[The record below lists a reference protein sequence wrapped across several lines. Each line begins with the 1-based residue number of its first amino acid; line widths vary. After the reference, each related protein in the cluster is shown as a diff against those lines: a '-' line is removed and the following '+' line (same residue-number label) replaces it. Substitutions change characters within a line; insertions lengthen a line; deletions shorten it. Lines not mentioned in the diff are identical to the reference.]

1 MSEVVRAFLQSWESE
16 LLTLRPNDPLINLL
30 EDQYLGSV
38 DSLFEEQKKS
48 KQILKNFKRISREN
62 GVLPLVQFEGLLL
75 WQNGKK
81 SLSTPLFLH
90 ECISFSEKS
99 KTLEFSE
106 QEFIN
111 PYLSIYCKQNGVV
124 INEASSKSEIIAKL
138 LHCGLFSHVEQITG
152 LANLH
157 PQRYELR
164 KEWEGLDSA
173 RSFSEVLHQIVG
185 DTDLPNLK
193 SDVTWQRCQISP
205 LDPDQSAAIDEIAQN
220 SIVIYGPP
228 GTGKTAVLSNVIS
241 TALSEKQQV
250 LVVSNKAVALRVLQN
265 KLKDADLDQFCVA
278 LYKQKNLPAFYR
290 QLQSQFEKLLQADL
304 ATNKPTAPSP
314 TFRASAYWEQ
324 KTALE
329 KSASCTLEEL
339 FAIFDQ
345 RTVQTTAATKRWLN
359 WLQSKD
365 ALGKIS
371 SKLTVLLPFLNQ
383 SWQTTSLAENLAKWQ
398 EWQAFKKQ
406 LGHFE
411 LQDVKQL
418 KNLSELSLR
427 CIQYQS
433 TVYQQYSLL
442 LDADIKKSV
451 LRLATYQQ
459 IKKEQERLK
468 QKLEI
473 WKKIPTPSEWE
484 VLQRDSNSNSWIARY
499 KWKGLAKKW
508 LRTKIV
514 DLKNLEKDLQSYWR
528 NLDKESQIEQYF
540 AKYGVRNLATES
552 IVLFTLLQNHQP
564 GHWLWYRNL
573 DSQSIEAYSKAH
585 QNIHQLQRIHG
596 QLFNDRAIDFNSLEL
611 AFAAAQTDLI
621 SQHSI
626 IGTISSDLWPLAGQQ
641 QDLVQTMNAEF
652 WADLRVNYPAIFN
665 GSLKTFLSDL
675 DKDLKVEEQIW
686 KQNAAHIIAVQY
698 ANFNALQAVLDRPIH
713 KLSAEEKARRQ
724 LLRKGKAILVKEMAK
739 TRRHLPLHELF
750 NGPAKEWLQV
760 IFPIWLSS
768 PEVLA
773 GALPLEEGLFSI
785 GIFDEASQLPLA
797 HAVGALQRVKRL
809 VVAGDPQQMR
819 PNSYFSQSTEGVVDL
834 LHQAAFHLKRC
845 HLHHHYRSEDPILIA
860 FSNKY
865 FYQGKLIAWPAA
877 VKPQSGL
884 FDHYIS
890 EGIYTEQQNRK
901 EAKAIALQLHQL
913 LKLKQTLGVVAFSE
927 KQLNCIYQQLDD
939 ADQLLL
945 EERIGERSA
954 YFLTLEEVQGEECD
968 ILLISF
974 GYAKNETGQFSLKLG
989 PMVQHQGA
997 RRLNVLLTRAKF
1009 ALHFYSSIR
1018 ATDFPDKRSE
1028 AAQLLWDW
1036 FVFLEKEHGSLPVE
1050 KSDLLLKSASNY
1062 ATYLNYYRVLKQRRA
1077 LNFPA

>member
-1 MSEVVRAFLQSWESE
+1 MSEVVKAFLKSWESE
-16 LLTLRPNDPLINLL
+16 LLALRPNDPLINLL
-30 EDQYLGSV
+30 DEQYLTSV
-38 DSLFEEQKKS
+38 ESLFEEQKKS
-48 KQILKNFKRISREN
+48 KQILKNFKRILREN
-62 GVLPLVQFEGLLL
+62 GVLPLVQFEGLLH

-81 SLSTPLFLH
+81 LLATPLFLH
-90 ECISFSEKS
+90 ECTAFSEKS
-99 KTLEFSE
+99 KSLDFSE

-111 PYLSIYCKQNGVV
+111 PYLGVYCKQNGIV
-124 INEASSKSEIIAKL
+124 INEESSKPEIIAKL
-138 LHCGLFSHVEQITG
+138 LSCGLFSQVEHITG

-164 KEWEGLDSA
+164 KEWEGLDA
-173 RSFSEVLHQIVG
+173 AGSFSGVLHQIVG
-185 DTDLPNLK
+185 DTDLPIVN
-193 SDVTWQRCQISP
+193 SDATWQRCQISP
-205 LDPDQSAAIDEIAQN
+205 LDPDQSAAIDEISQN

-241 TALSEKQQV
+241 TALFEKQQV

-265 KLKDADLDQFCVA
+265 KLKDAGLDQFCMA

-304 ATNKPTAPSP
+304 APNKPSTPSP
-314 TFRASAYWEQ
+314 TFTASPYWEQ

-329 KSASCTLEEL
+329 NSATSSLEEL

-345 RTVQTTAATKRWLN
+345 RPVQTTVATKRWLN

-365 ALGKIS
+365 ALGRIS
-371 SKLTVLLPFLNQ
+371 NKLAELLPFLNQ
-383 SWQTTSLAENLAKWQ
+383 SWQSASLAENLAKWE
-398 EWQAFKKQ
+398 EWQALRKQ
-406 LGHFE
+406 LGNLE
-411 LQDVKQL
+411 LQNFNQL
-418 KNLSELSLR
+418 KSLSELSLR
-427 CIQYQS
+427 CIQFQS
-433 TVYQQYSLL
+433 AIYQQYSLL

-451 LRLATYQQ
+451 SRLATFQQ

-468 QKLEI
+468 QKLEV

-484 VLQRDSNSNSWIARY
+484 VLHRSAISSSWIERY
-499 KWKGLAKKW
+499 KWKGLSKKW
-508 LRTKIV
+508 LRTNIV
-514 DLKNLEKDLQSYWR
+514 DFKNLEKDLQTYWR

-540 AKYGVRNLATES
+540 AKYGVRNLETQS

-564 GHWLWYRNL
+564 DHWHWYRNL
-573 DSQSIEAYSKAH
+573 ESHSIEAYSKAH
-585 QNIHQLQRIHG
+585 QHIHQLQRIHSL
-596 QLFNDRAIDFNSLEL
+596 LFNDRAIDFNSLER

-626 IGTISSDLWPLAGQQ
+626 FQNISSELWPLAGQN

-652 WADLRVNYPAIFN
+652 WSDLRVNYPAIFN

-686 KQNAAHIIAVQY
+686 KQNAAKIIALQY
-698 ANFNALQAVLDRPIH
+698 ANFNALQAVLDTPIH
-713 KLSAEEKARRQ
+713 KLSTADKARRQ

-739 TRRHLPLHELF
+739 TRRHLSLHELF
-750 NGPAKEWLQV
+750 NGPAREWLQV
-760 IFPIWLSS
+760 IFPICLSS

-773 GALPLEEGLFSI
+773 GALPLEEGLFSL

-797 HAVGALQRVKRL
+797 HAVGALQRVKKL

-877 VKPQSGL
+877 LQPTSGL

-890 EGIYTEQQNRK
+890 EGIYSEQQNQK
-901 EAKAIALQLHQL
+901 EAKAIAQQLHQL
-913 LKLKQTLGVVAFSE
+913 LKQKQTLGVVAFSE
-927 KQLNCIYQQLDD
+927 KQLNCIYQQLND

-1036 FVFLEKEHGSLPVE
+1036 FVFLEKEHGSFPVE
-1050 KSDLLLKSASNY
+1050 NSDLLLKSATNY